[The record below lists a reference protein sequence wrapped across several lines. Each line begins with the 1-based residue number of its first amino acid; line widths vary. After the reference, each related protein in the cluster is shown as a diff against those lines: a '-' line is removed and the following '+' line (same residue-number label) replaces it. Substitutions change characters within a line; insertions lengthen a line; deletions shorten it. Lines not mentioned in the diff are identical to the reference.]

1 MGKVYGNVK
10 VNYAPCK
17 SVGQLKGATD
27 YILGNMEQQRKEG
40 IIKTRDDLYMAFGCN
55 RDNFANTQLIT
66 RKMHEKKY
74 SRWLPKEIL
83 AHKMSI
89 SFHPE
94 DNNKVTY
101 EDAFEMAQEFAREF
115 FWSKDYEVLFAVHTD
130 TVHIHVHFIVSN
142 CNLKDG
148 SSYRRGPKELREMC
162 AFFGEQCRKRGLTHS
177 YRDTFYVADKERE
190 RKTFPEYQMKKRNK
204 LSFKDELRTYI
215 RLAMNSRNTKT
226 IDDVVEELRSVYR
239 INIRLKGN
247 TISYALPHKPG
258 KGGKLQAVRGS
269 KLGDKFTVAGI
280 TDYMEKKEMKRL
292 EYERLD
298 AEIEKAND
306 SIKDYDQWEE
316 RKNESSTEEQVTE
329 QIEEVLPDKD
339 TYNECKKDISF
350 YEGFDQ
356 FREEHQIP
364 EADDEIF
371 YGAAFEDFSEEW
383 QGNHG
388 NGMDSI
394 KGESKIVPV
403 ALEEKANE
411 ANEAKTA
418 DEQSFPSSSEYR
430 KLSLEERTKLLP
442 PPSDD
447 QMAELKAYQ
456 KRMGYDENLSGIK
469 YKMSVFDDFQKEFEY
484 RKKAAPHEEITTPIR
499 RRGRGR

>member
-40 IIKTRDDLYMAFGCN
+40 IIKTRDDLYMALGCN

-74 SRWLPKEIL
+74 SRWLPKDIL

-94 DNNKVTY
+94 DNDKVTY
-101 EDAFEMAQEFAREF
+101 EDAFQMAQDFAREF
-115 FWSKDYEVLFAVHTD
+115 FWSKGYEVLFAVHTD
-130 TVHIHVHFIVSN
+130 TEHIHVHFLVSN

-162 AFFGEQCRKRGLTHS
+162 AFFGEQCRKRRLTHS

-190 RKTFPEYQMKKRNK
+190 RKTFPEYQMKKRDK

-226 IDDVVEELRSVYR
+226 LEDVVEELRSIYR

-247 TISYALPHKPG
+247 TISYALPHRPG

-306 SIKDYDQWEE
+306 SINDYDKW
-316 RKNESSTEEQVTE
+316 EEQVTAPNTTN
-329 QIEEVLPDKD
+329 IEEAQ
-339 TYNECKKDISF
+339 TEEKKDISYF
-350 YEGFDQ
+350 EGFDQ
-356 FREEHQIP
+356 FREEHSIP
-364 EADDEIF
+364 DGDDSIF
-371 YGAAFEDFSEEW
+371 YGQAFDEFNKEW
-383 QGNHG
+383 QGG
-388 NGMDSI
+388 SSD
-394 KGESKIVPV
+394 ETSKQ
-403 ALEEKANE
+403 LSDEKKE
-411 ANEAKTA
+411 
-418 DEQSFPSSSEYR
+418 FPSSAEYR
-430 KLSLEERTKLLP
+430 KLSLTERARLLP
-442 PPSDD
+442 PPTEDR
-447 QMAELKAYQ
+447 MEELGKYQ
-456 KRMGYDENLSGIK
+456 KRMGYTDENMKSLR
-469 YKMSVFDDFQKEFEY
+469 YKMSVFDDFNDEYDARVEYAKEQNE
-484 RKKAAPHEEITTPIR
+484 KKITMPVH
-499 RRGRGR
+499 RRGRSR

>member
-1 MGKVYGNVK
+1 MEKVYGNVK

-40 IIKTRDDLYMAFGCN
+40 IIKTRDDLYMALGCN
-55 RDNFANTQLIT
+55 RDNFTNTQLIT

-74 SRWLPKEIL
+74 SRWLPNEIL

-101 EDAFEMAQEFAREF
+101 EDAFQMAQDFAREF
-115 FWSKDYEVLFAVHTD
+115 FWSKGYEVLFAVHTD
-130 TVHIHVHFIVSN
+130 TEHIHVHFIVSN

-162 AFFGEQCRKRGLTHS
+162 AFFGEQCRERGLTHS
-177 YRDTFYVADKERE
+177 YRDTFYVADKERV

-204 LSFKDELRTYI
+204 LSFEDELRTYI

-258 KGGKLQAVRGS
+258 KGGRLQAVRGS
-269 KLGDKFTVAGI
+269 KLGDKFTVVGI
-280 TDYMEKKEMKRL
+280 TEYMEKKEMKRL

-306 SIKDYDQWEE
+306 SIKDYDKWEE
-316 RKNESSTEEQVTE
+316 TGKATPP
-329 QIEEVLPDKD
+329 EEVANVHLADILTDKESAND
-339 TYNECKKDISF
+339 SKKDISF

-371 YGAAFEDFSEEW
+371 YGAAFEDFNEEW

-388 NGMDSI
+388 DGAGSTQ
-394 KGESKIVPV
+394 E
-403 ALEEKANE
+403 
-411 ANEAKTA
+411 EAKTI
-418 DEQSFPSSSEYR
+418 PSPSEYR
-430 KLSLEERTKLLP
+430 KLSFEERTKLLP
-442 PPSDD
+442 PPSED

-456 KRMGYDENLSGIK
+456 KRMGYGENLSGIK
-469 YKMSVFDDFQKEFEY
+469 YKMSVFDDFQKEYEY
-484 RKKAAPHEEITTPIR
+484 RKKANEKQEEFIAPAC
-499 RRGRGR
+499 RRGCRR

>member
-94 DNNKVTY
+94 DNDKVTY
-101 EDAFEMAQEFAREF
+101 EDAFQMAQEFAREF
-115 FWSKDYEVLFAVHTD
+115 FWSKGYEVLFAVHTD
-130 TVHIHVHFIVSN
+130 TEHIHVHFIVSN

-162 AFFGEQCRKRGLTHS
+162 AFFGEQCRKKGLTHS
-177 YRDTFYVADKERE
+177 YRDTFYVEDKERVL
-190 RKTFPEYQMKKRNK
+190 KTFPEYQMKKRNK

-226 IDDVVEELRSVYR
+226 LEDVVEELRSIYR

-306 SIKDYDQWEE
+306 SIKDYDKWEE
-316 RKNESSTEEQVTE
+316 QEKQTTAPNTTNIEEAPTEE
-329 QIEEVLPDKD
+329 
-339 TYNECKKDISF
+339 KKDISY

-356 FREEHQIP
+356 FREEHSIP
-364 EADDEIF
+364 DGDDSIF
-371 YGAAFEDFSEEW
+371 YGGAFDEFNKEW
-383 QGNHG
+383 QGGSSDDTSNQRS
-388 NGMDSI
+388 DEPDQI
-394 KGESKIVPV
+394 KK
-403 ALEEKANE
+403 
-411 ANEAKTA
+411 
-418 DEQSFPSSSEYR
+418 FPSPSEYR
-430 KLSLEERTKLLP
+430 KLSLTERAKLLP
-442 PPSDD
+442 PPTEDRMEEISKY
-447 QMAELKAYQ
+447 ME
-456 KRMGYDENLSGIK
+456 RMGYTEESMQGVR
-469 YKMSVFDDFQKEFEY
+469 YKMSVYDDFNEEYDCRVKYAKEHPTMEEG
-484 RKKAAPHEEITTPIR
+484 KEENKEQAKEIEEQQVIAPVR

>member
-162 AFFGEQCRKRGLTHS
+162 VFFGEQCRKRGLTHS

-190 RKTFPEYQMKKRNK
+190 RKTFPEYQMKKRDK

-215 RLAMNSRNTKT
+215 KLAMNSRNTKT
-226 IDDVVEELRSVYR
+226 LEDVVEELNSIYR
-239 INIRLKGN
+239 INVRLKGK
-247 TISYALPHKPG
+247 TISYALPHRPG

-280 TDYMEKKEMKRL
+280 TEYMEKKEMKRL

-306 SIKDYDQWEE
+306 SINDYDQWEE
-316 RKNESSTEEQVTE
+316 WKNGSSTE

-339 TYNECKKDISF
+339 TYNERKKDISF

-371 YGAAFEDFSEEW
+371 YGAAFEDFNGEW
-383 QGNHG
+383 QGNNG
-388 NGMDSI
+388 NGTDFI
-394 KGESKIVPV
+394 K
-403 ALEEKANE
+403 EEE
-411 ANEAKTA
+411 KTA
-418 DEQSFPSSSEYR
+418 DEQSFPSPSDYR

-447 QMAELKAYQ
+447 QMTELKAYQ

-484 RKKAAPHEEITTPIR
+484 RKKAAPHEEIKTPIR

>member
-1 MGKVYGNVK
+1 MEKVYGNVK

-40 IIKTRDDLYMAFGCN
+40 IIKTRDDLYMALGCN

-74 SRWLPKEIL
+74 SRWLPKDIL

-94 DNNKVTY
+94 DNDKITY
-101 EDAFEMAQEFAREF
+101 EDAFQMAQDFAREF
-115 FWSKDYEVLFAVHTD
+115 FWSKGYEVLFAVHTD
-130 TVHIHVHFIVSN
+130 TEHIHVHFLVSN
-142 CNLKDG
+142 CNLKNG

-162 AFFGEQCRKRGLTHS
+162 AFFGEQCRKRDLTHS

-190 RKTFPEYQMKKRNK
+190 RKTFPEYQMKKRDK

-226 IDDVVEELRSVYR
+226 LEDVVEDLKSIYR
-239 INIRLKGN
+239 INVRLKGK
-247 TISYALPHKPG
+247 TISYALPHRPG

-306 SIKDYDQWEE
+306 SIKDYDKW
-316 RKNESSTEEQVTE
+316 EEQVTAPNSTNIQE
-329 QIEEVLPDKD
+329 DPTEE
-339 TYNECKKDISF
+339 KKDISY

-356 FREEHQIP
+356 FREEHSIP
-364 EADDEIF
+364 DGDDSIF
-371 YGAAFEDFSEEW
+371 YGQAFDEFNKEW
-383 QGNHG
+383 QGG
-388 NGMDSI
+388 SSD
-394 KGESKIVPV
+394 ETSKQ
-403 ALEEKANE
+403 LS
-411 ANEAKTA
+411 
-418 DEQSFPSSSEYR
+418 DEPNNTKEFPSPSEYR
-430 KLSLEERTKLLP
+430 KLSLTERARLLP
-442 PPSDD
+442 PPTEDR
-447 QMAELKAYQ
+447 MEELGKYQ
-456 KRMGYDENLSGIK
+456 ERMGYTDENMKSLR
-469 YKMSVFDDFQKEFEY
+469 YKMSVFDDFNDEY
-484 RKKAAPHEEITTPIR
+484 DARVEYAKDQNEKKITMPVH
-499 RRGRGR
+499 RRGRSR